1 MDKLFTFA
9 MAIAVSL
16 GTTAMLANSARG
28 PQQRADAQLN
38 ADAAFRDG
46 LYVGRLAVE
55 RKQLPRPLIGRW
67 STEKDRAQF
76 ATGYWRGYNDARI
89 DAESAVPNGA
99 E

>member
-16 GTTAMLANSARG
+16 GTTAMLANSSRA
-28 PQQRADAQLN
+28 PQQRADTQLN
-38 ADAAFRDG
+38 SDAAFRDG
-46 LYVGRLAVE
+46 LYIGRLAVE

-76 ATGYWRGYNDARI
+76 ATGYRRGYNDAHSGV
-89 DAESAVPNGA
+89 ASAAPNGT